1 MGLRTTSAVRSAL
14 FRSPRPHSSHLVP
27 RTYVEVGVSTG
38 RSITLALPG
47 TITIGI
53 DPSPELQFPLRRRT
67 RIFRQTSD
75 EFFAQHDLTRL
86 FGGMPLDLAFIDG
99 MHHFEYALRDFMN
112 LERFSN
118 PASTI
123 LIHDCLPID
132 ETTADRERSTTIWS
146 GDIWRLILLLRERR
160 PDLEVSVVDSGP
172 TGLGL
177 VRGLDPA
184 SSVLRDH
191 YDEIVA
197 RYLSLP
203 YRSANGEGA
212 RESPQPGCERLGY
225 RPLHIA
231 RSTLSAYERR
241 APKSLSLVLRRAV
254 PGEQGDSPRASP
266 PLSQLHKGWFL
277 YADGSLIGYLF
288 FAASRGS

>member
-1 MGLRTTSAVRSAL
+1 VRSSNLELLQIIDWAYEQRVPPGFPYFGL
-14 FRSPRPHSSHLVP
+14 LDRIHQHLVP

-53 DPSPELQFPLRRRT
+53 DPAPEVKFPVRRRT

-75 EFFAQHDLTRL
+75 EFFAQHDLVRL

-112 LERFSN
+112 LERSSN
-118 PASTI
+118 SASTI

-132 ETTADRERSTTIWS
+132 ETTADRGRSTNVWS
-146 GDIWRLILLLRERR
+146 GDIWRLILLLREWR
-160 PDLEVSVVDSGP
+160 PDLRVSVIDSGP

-184 SSVLRDH
+184 SSVLWDH

-197 RYLSLP
+197 RYLSLA
-203 YRSANGEGA
+203 YRSADGEGP
-212 RESPQPGCERLGY
+212 RNRLSPVPSDWNTVSSLLPDQPFRSTNVEFLKGLRSSCAV
-225 RPLHIA
+225 RPLA
-231 RSTLSAYERR
+231 SKAMRRVRS
-241 APKSLSLVLRRAV
+241 
-254 PGEQGDSPRASP
+254 
-266 PLSQLHKGWFL
+266 HF
-277 YADGSLIGYLF
+277 
-288 FAASRGS
+288 

>member
-1 MGLRTTSAVRSAL
+1 M
-14 FRSPRPHSSHLVP
+14 
-27 RTYVEVGVSTG
+27 
-38 RSITLALPG
+38 
-47 TITIGI
+47 
-53 DPSPELQFPLRRRT
+53 RRRT

-86 FGGMPLDLAFIDG
+86 FGGLPVDLAFIDG

-118 PASTI
+118 AASTI

-132 ETTADRERSTTIWS
+132 ETTADRERSTNVWS
-146 GDIWRLILLLRERR
+146 GDIWRLILLLREWR
-160 PDLEVSVVDSGP
+160 PDLRVSVVDSGP

-197 RYLSLP
+197 QYLSLP
-203 YRSANGEGA
+203 YRSRRRRRPEK
-212 RESPQPGCERLGY
+212 SPQPGSERLGY
-225 RPLHIA
+225 RPPPIA
-231 RSTLSAYERR
+231 RSALSVYERR
-241 APKSLSLVLRRAV
+241 IPERPSLVLRRAAS
-254 PGEQGDSPRASP
+254 GEQGSYAGCVATSEPPAQRLGPVTGGRRIPARALRVLPDWRRLGLLPRRALTSALDRGSPRLCDP
-266 PLSQLHKGWFL
+266 PVPNL
-277 YADGSLIGYLF
+277 
-288 FAASRGS
+288 

>member
-1 MGLRTTSAVRSAL
+1 MRSSNLEVLRIIDWAYEQRVPSGQPYFGLLDRI
-14 FRSPRPHSSHLVP
+14 HQHLVP

-53 DPSPELQFPLRRRT
+53 DPTPELQFPLRRRT

-86 FGGMPLDLAFIDG
+86 FGGLPVDLAFIDG

-146 GDIWRLILLLRERR
+146 GDIWRLILLLREWR

-212 RESPQPGCERLGY
+212 KDRLSPVASDWDTVRSILPDQPF
-225 RPLHIA
+225 RPTSVEFLKGL
-231 RSTLSAYERR
+231 RSSCA
-241 APKSLSLVLRRAV
+241 VL
-254 PGEQGDSPRASP
+254 
-266 PLSQLHKGWFL
+266 PL
-277 YADGSLIGYLF
+277 
-288 FAASRGS
+288 ASRATRRVRRHL